1 MNELVSVII
10 PYYKKLPFIRGT
22 LRSVIKQTYKNLEII
37 VIYDDSDGKDLK
49 ILQKI
54 CQADKRIKIL
64 INRKN
69 IGVGKSRN
77 RAMKISTGKY
87 IAFIDSDDKWHKK
100 KNRVTN
106 KVYEKE

>member
-49 ILQKI
+49 I
-54 CQADKRIKIL
+54 
-64 INRKN
+64 
-69 IGVGKSRN
+69 
-77 RAMKISTGKY
+77 
-87 IAFIDSDDKWHKK
+87 
-100 KNRVTN
+100 
-106 KVYEKE
+106 